1 MEDNKDNSVKETEQK
16 PQEHAEGKTGGK
28 TMAEKAIDRFAQM
41 MVTRLEEMKGQQWEK
56 GWIDGGGKNQGLPQN
71 LSGRCYSGHNDFF
84 LQLHTAING
93 YDVPVYATY
102 KQLKDAGAT
111 IGKGEKAMPV
121 IYWNITHKD
130 ENGHKVSD
138 EDYEAMT
145 RTEKDKVKTIPV
157 MMGYYVWNL
166 QQTNFAEVK
175 PERFAKLQEQFKAPE
190 MKDTTGMYVSK
201 ELDAMIDKQAWV
213 CKINTVEGAGAF
225 YSQSKDEIT
234 VPMKAQF
241 NIHDTP
247 EETYK
252 DGMEYY
258 SSVVHEMAH
267 STGVEKRLGRDME
280 GHFGDPKYA
289 KEELVAELTAAM
301 VGNSMGFDKR
311 ILDNNAKYVD
321 GWMDTLKK
329 EPRFILSVMA
339 DVNKASHM
347 ILDHV
352 DKQRLEMGM
361 TALQPK
367 EETVADEKTKD
378 NKEVRETKKNEETK
392 VDMAA
397 EPLAKPMTKAAIE
410 REKNET
416 GFSSSEREQARPQA
430 KAEEKAE
437 LAKESAKVYHEMRE
451 QHPGDLLLFRK
462 GSFLEAYNEDAKKVA
477 QTIGL
482 KEQHITKEGFE
493 SKNEKESEKGIPYV
507 NFKNKSLDKYLPKLI
522 REGHH
527 VAIVDNLEEIAKERL
542 AGRKEQ
548 QTKAADQQQTA
559 PKAKTIPLDQFNK
572 LETADGK
579 KIDHFAVFKMKSGNY
594 GVRAMVD
601 GQQLSVKALD
611 KEDRNAFFEHTTTK
625 AALVQKYY
633 GKELSQPK
641 HEERSRARAV

>member
-16 PQEHAEGKTGGK
+16 PQERTEAKTGGK

-56 GWIDGGGKNQGLPQN
+56 GWIDGGGRTHGLPQN
-71 LSGRCYSGHNDFF
+71 LSGRRYSGHNDFF

-93 YDVPVYATY
+93 YDAPVYATY
-102 KQLKDAGAT
+102 KQIRDAGAT
-111 IGKGEKAMPV
+111 VNKGEKAMPV
-121 IYWNITHKD
+121 IYWNISHKD
-130 ENGHKVSD
+130 ENGQKVSD
-138 EDYEAMT
+138 EAFDAMT
-145 RTEKDKVKTIPV
+145 KAEQAKVKTIPI

-175 PERFAKLQEQFKAPE
+175 PEQYAKVTGQFKAPHVA
-190 MKDTTGMYVSK
+190 DTKGMYESK
-201 ELDAMIDKQAWV
+201 EFDAMIDKQAWV
-213 CKINTVEGAGAF
+213 CKIKNVEGAGAS
-225 YSQSKDEIT
+225 YSPSKDEIT

-241 NIHDTP
+241 KIHDTP
-247 EETYK
+247 EEVYK

-258 SSVVHEMAH
+258 SSIAHEMAH

-301 VGNSMGFDKR
+301 VGNTMGFDKR

-339 DVNKASHM
+339 DVNKASKM

-352 DKQRLEMGM
+352 DAQRLEMGM
-361 TALQPK
+361 KTLQPM
-367 EETVADEKTKD
+367 EEANNGKT
-378 NKEVRETKKNEETK
+378 TETK
-392 VDMAA
+392 VASETKMDIAA
-397 EPLAKPMTKAAIE
+397 EPLARSMTK
-410 REKNET
+410 T
-416 GFSSSEREQARPQA
+416 
-430 KAEEKAE
+430 EEKAE
-437 LAKESAKVYHEMRE
+437 LAKETAAVFKDLKEK
-451 QHPGDLLLFRK
+451 HPDALLLMRK
-462 GSFLEAYNEDAKKVA
+462 GDFYEAFDEDAKKVA
-477 QTIGL
+477 KSTGL
-482 KEQHITKEGFE
+482 KEQHIIKEGFE
-493 SKNEKESEKGIPYV
+493 PKEGKGDEKGISYV
-507 NFKNKSLDKYLPKLI
+507 NFKNTSLDKYLPKLV
-522 REGHH
+522 RDGHR
-527 VAIVDNLEEIAKERL
+527 VAICDSLEDIAKQRISE
-542 AGRKEQ
+542 RKET
-548 QTKAADQQQTA
+548 QTKANELQQPKEQ
-559 PKAKTIPLDQFNK
+559 KAKTIPLDQFNK
-572 LETADGK
+572 LETEDGK

-601 GQQLSVKALD
+601 GQQMSVKALD

-641 HEERSRARAV
+641 QEQRSRARAV

>member
-16 PQEHAEGKTGGK
+16 PQERTEGKTGGK

-56 GWIDGGGKNQGLPQN
+56 GWIDGGGRTQGLPQN
-71 LSGRCYSGHNDFF
+71 LSGRRYSGHNDFF

-93 YDVPVYATY
+93 YDAPVYATY
-102 KQLKDAGAT
+102 KQIRDAGAT
-111 IGKGEKAMPV
+111 VNKGEKAMPV
-121 IYWNITHKD
+121 IYWNISHKD
-130 ENGHKVSD
+130 ENGQKVSD
-138 EDYEAMT
+138 DAFEAMT
-145 RTEKDKVKTIPV
+145 KAEQAKVKTIPI

-175 PERFAKLQEQFKAPE
+175 PEQYAKLTGQFKAPHVA
-190 MKDTTGMYVSK
+190 DTKGMYESK
-201 ELDAMIDKQAWV
+201 EFDAMIDKQAWV
-213 CKINTVEGAGAF
+213 CKIKNVEGAGAS
-225 YSQSKDEIT
+225 YSPSKDEIT

-241 NIHDTP
+241 KIHDTP
-247 EETYK
+247 EEVYK

-258 SSVVHEMAH
+258 SSIAHEMAH

-301 VGNSMGFDKR
+301 VGNTMGFDKR

-339 DVNKASHM
+339 DVNKASKM

-352 DKQRLEMGM
+352 DAQRLEMGM
-361 TALQPK
+361 KTLQPK
-367 EETVADEKTKD
+367 EEANNGKT
-378 NKEVRETKKNEETK
+378 TETK
-392 VDMAA
+392 VASETKMDIAA
-397 EPLAKPMTKAAIE
+397 EPIAKPMT
-410 REKNET
+410 
-416 GFSSSEREQARPQA
+416 

-437 LAKESAKVYHEMRE
+437 LAKEAAAVFKDLKEK
-451 QHPGDLLLFRK
+451 HPDALLLLRK
-462 GSFLEAYNEDAKKVA
+462 GDFYEAIGDDAKKVA
-477 QTIGL
+477 KSTGL
-482 KEQHITKEGFE
+482 KEQHIIKEGFE
-493 SKNEKESEKGIPYV
+493 PKEGKGDEKGISYV
-507 NFKNKSLDKYLPKLI
+507 NFKNTSLDKYLPKLV
-522 REGHH
+522 RDGHR
-527 VAIVDNLEEIAKERL
+527 VAICDSLEDIAKQRISE
-542 AGRKEQ
+542 RKET
-548 QTKAADQQQTA
+548 QTKANELQQPKEQ
-559 PKAKTIPLDQFNK
+559 KAKTIPLDQFNK
-572 LETADGK
+572 LETEDGK

-601 GQQLSVKALD
+601 GQQMSVKALD

-641 HEERSRARAV
+641 QEQRSRARAV

>member
-1 MEDNKDNSVKETEQK
+1 MEDNKDNNIEKSEVKSE
-16 PQEHAEGKTGGK
+16 AKTGGK

-71 LSGRCYSGHNDFF
+71 LSGRRYSGHNDFF
-84 LQLHTAING
+84 LQLHTAMKG
-93 YDVPVYATY
+93 YDMPVYATY

-121 IYWNITHKD
+121 IYWNVTHRD
-130 ENGHKVSD
+130 EHGEKVSD
-138 EDYEAMT
+138 EAYEAMT
-145 RTEKDKVKTIPV
+145 KAEQEKVKTVPV

-166 QQTNFAEVK
+166 QQTNFPEVK
-175 PERFAKLQEQFKAPE
+175 PEQYAKLQEKFKAPE
-190 MKDTTGMYVSK
+190 MKDTKGMFESK
-201 ELDAMIDKQAWV
+201 EFDRMIDKQAWV

-241 NIHDTP
+241 NIHNTP

-258 SSVVHEMAH
+258 SSIVHEMAH

-352 DKQRLEMGM
+352 DKQRLELGM
-361 TALQPK
+361 TTLQPK
-367 EETVADEKTKD
+367 EETVADGKTKD
-378 NKEVRETKKNEETK
+378 NKEVKESRKNEETR

-397 EPLAKPMTKAAIE
+397 EPLTKPKT
-410 REKNET
+410 
-416 GFSSSEREQARPQA
+416 

-437 LAKESAKVYHEMRE
+437 IAKESAKVYQEMRE

-477 QTIGL
+477 NTTGL
-482 KEQHITKEGFE
+482 KEQHIIKEGFE
-493 SKNEKESEKGIPYV
+493 PKEGKGDEKGISYV
-507 NFKNKSLDKYLPKLI
+507 NFKDKSLDKYLPKLI

-527 VAIVDNLEEIAKERL
+527 VAIVDNLEEIVKERL
-542 AGRKEQ
+542 ADRKEQ
-548 QTKAADQQQTA
+548 QTKESVQQQ
-559 PKAKTIPLDQFNK
+559 PKQAEQTAKTIPLDQFNK
-572 LETADGK
+572 LETEDGK

-633 GKELSQPK
+633 GKELSQTK
-641 HEERSRARAV
+641 HEERSRSRAV

>member
-16 PQEHAEGKTGGK
+16 PQEKTEGKTGGK

-56 GWIDGGGKNQGLPQN
+56 GWIDAGGKNQGMPQN
-71 LSGRCYSGHNDFF
+71 LSGRRYSGHNDFF
-84 LQLHTAING
+84 LQLHTAMKG

-121 IYWNITHKD
+121 IYWNITHRD

-138 EDYEAMT
+138 EAYDAMT
-145 RTEKDKVKTIPV
+145 KAEQEKVKTVPV
-157 MMGYYVWNL
+157 LMGYYVWNL

-175 PERFAKLQEQFKAPE
+175 PEKFAKLQEQFKAPE
-190 MKDTTGMYVSK
+190 MKDTKGMFESK
-201 ELDAMIDKQAWV
+201 EFDQMIDKQAWV

-234 VPMKAQF
+234 VTMKAQF

-247 EETYK
+247 EEVYK

-258 SSVVHEMAH
+258 SSIVHEMAH

-301 VGNSMGFDKR
+301 VGNTMGFDKR

-339 DVNKASHM
+339 DVNKASKM

-352 DKQRLEMGM
+352 DKQRLELGM
-361 TALQPK
+361 TTLQPK
-367 EETVADEKTKD
+367 EETVADGKTKD
-378 NKEVRETKKNEETK
+378 NKEARESRKNEETR

-397 EPLAKPMTKAAIE
+397 EPLVKPKT
-410 REKNET
+410 
-416 GFSSSEREQARPQA
+416 

-437 LAKESAKVYHEMRE
+437 IAKESAKVYQEMRE

-477 QTIGL
+477 NTTGL
-482 KEQHITKEGFE
+482 KEQHIIKEGFE
-493 SKNEKESEKGIPYV
+493 PKEGKGDEKGISYV
-507 NFKNKSLDKYLPKLI
+507 NFKNTSLDKYLPKLI

-542 AGRKEQ
+542 ADRKEQ
-548 QTKAADQQQTA
+548 QAKESVQQQ
-559 PKAKTIPLDQFNK
+559 PKQAEQTAKTIPLDQFNK
-572 LETADGK
+572 LETEDGK

-611 KEDRNAFFEHTTTK
+611 KEDRNAFFEHTTSK

-641 HEERSRARAV
+641 HEERSRSRAV

>member
-1 MEDNKDNSVKETEQK
+1 MEDNKDNSVKETEHK
-16 PQEHAEGKTGGK
+16 PQEQTEGKTGGK

-56 GWIDGGGKNQGLPQN
+56 GWIDAGGKNQGLPQN
-71 LSGRCYSGHNDFF
+71 LSGRRYSGHNDFF
-84 LQLHTAING
+84 LQLHTAMKG
-93 YDVPVYATY
+93 YDMPVYATY
-102 KQLKDAGAT
+102 KQIKEAGAT

-121 IYWNITHKD
+121 IYWNVTHRD
-130 ENGHKVSD
+130 EHGEKVSD
-138 EDYEAMT
+138 EAYEAMT
-145 RTEKDKVKTIPV
+145 KAEQEKVKTVPV

-166 QQTNFAEVK
+166 QQTNFPEVK
-175 PERFAKLQEQFKAPE
+175 PEQYARLQEKFKAPE
-190 MKDTTGMYVSK
+190 MKDTQGMYESK
-201 ELDAMIDKQAWV
+201 EFDRMIDKQAWV

-234 VPMKAQF
+234 VPTKAQF
-241 NIHDTP
+241 NIHNTP

-258 SSVVHEMAH
+258 SSIVHEMAH

-280 GHFGDPKYA
+280 GHFGDKKYA

-301 VGNSMGFDKR
+301 VGNTMGFDKR

-352 DKQRLEMGM
+352 DAQRKELGL
-361 TALQPK
+361 TSLQPK
-367 EETVADEKTKD
+367 EEAVSDEKTKD
-378 NKEVRETKKNEETK
+378 NKEVKESKVTAETKM
-392 VDMAA
+392 DMAA
-397 EPLAKPMTKAAIE
+397 EPLARPMTKAE
-410 REKNET
+410 
-416 GFSSSEREQARPQA
+416 G
-430 KAEEKAE
+430 KAEI
-437 LAKESAKVYHEMRE
+437 AKESAKVYQEMRE
-451 QHPGDLLLFRK
+451 QHPDDLLLFRK
-462 GSFLEAYNEDAKKVA
+462 GSFLEAYNEDARKVA
-477 QTIGL
+477 NTTGL
-482 KEQHITKEGFE
+482 KEQHIIKDGFE
-493 SKNEKESEKGIPYV
+493 PKGEKGDEKGISYV
-507 NFKNKSLDKYLPKLI
+507 NFKDKSLDKYLPKLI

-527 VAIVDNLEEIAKERL
+527 VAIVDSLEGIAKERI
-542 AGRKEQ
+542 ADRKEN
-548 QTKAADQQQTA
+548 QTQAKAADQQPKQTEQT
-559 PKAKTIPLDQFNK
+559 AKTIPLDQFNK
-572 LETADGK
+572 LETADGR

-633 GKELSQPK
+633 CKELSQPK

>member
-16 PQEHAEGKTGGK
+16 PQERTEGKTGGK

-56 GWIDGGGKNQGLPQN
+56 GWIDGGGRTQGLPQN
-71 LSGRCYSGHNDFF
+71 LSGRRYSGHNDFF

-93 YDVPVYATY
+93 YDAPVYATY
-102 KQLKDAGAT
+102 KQIRDAGAT
-111 IGKGEKAMPV
+111 VNKGEKAMPV
-121 IYWNITHKD
+121 IYWNISHKD
-130 ENGHKVSD
+130 ENGQKISD
-138 EDYEAMT
+138 EAFDAMT
-145 RTEKDKVKTIPV
+145 KAEQAKVKTIPI

-175 PERFAKLQEQFKAPE
+175 PEQYAKLTGQFKAPHVA
-190 MKDTTGMYVSK
+190 DTKGMYESK
-201 ELDAMIDKQAWV
+201 EFDAMIDKQAWV
-213 CKINTVEGAGAF
+213 CKIKNVEGAGAS
-225 YSQSKDEIT
+225 YSPSKDEIT

-241 NIHDTP
+241 KIHDTP
-247 EETYK
+247 EEVYK

-258 SSVVHEMAH
+258 SSIAHEMAH

-301 VGNSMGFDKR
+301 VGNTMGFDKR

-339 DVNKASHM
+339 DVNKASKM

-352 DKQRLEMGM
+352 DAQRLEMGM
-361 TALQPK
+361 KTLQPK
-367 EETVADEKTKD
+367 EEANNGKT
-378 NKEVRETKKNEETK
+378 TETK
-392 VDMAA
+392 VASETKMDIAA
-397 EPLAKPMTKAAIE
+397 EPIAKPMTK
-410 REKNET
+410 T
-416 GFSSSEREQARPQA
+416 
-430 KAEEKAE
+430 EEKAE
-437 LAKESAKVYHEMRE
+437 LAKETAAVFKDLKEK
-451 QHPGDLLLFRK
+451 HPDALLLMRK
-462 GSFLEAYNEDAKKVA
+462 GDFYEAFDEDAKKVA
-477 QTIGL
+477 KSTGL
-482 KEQHITKEGFE
+482 KEQHIIKEGFE
-493 SKNEKESEKGIPYV
+493 PKEGKGDEKGISYV
-507 NFKNKSLDKYLPKLI
+507 NFKNTSLDKYLPKLV
-522 REGHH
+522 RDGHR
-527 VAIVDNLEEIAKERL
+527 VAICDSLEDIAKQRISE
-542 AGRKEQ
+542 RKET
-548 QTKAADQQQTA
+548 QTKANELQQPTEQ
-559 PKAKTIPLDQFNK
+559 KAKTIPLEQFNK
-572 LETADGK
+572 LETEDGK

-601 GQQLSVKALD
+601 GQQMSVKALD

-641 HEERSRARAV
+641 QEQRSKARAV

>member
-16 PQEHAEGKTGGK
+16 PQEKADGKNGGK

-56 GWIDGGGKNQGLPQN
+56 GWIDAGGKNQGMPQN
-71 LSGRCYSGHNDFF
+71 LSGRRYSGHNDFF
-84 LQLHTAING
+84 LQLHTAMKG

-121 IYWNITHKD
+121 IYWNITHRD

-138 EDYEAMT
+138 EAYDAMT
-145 RTEKDKVKTIPV
+145 KAEQEKIKTVPV
-157 MMGYYVWNL
+157 LMGYYVWNL

-175 PERFAKLQEQFKAPE
+175 PEKFAKLQEQFKAPE
-190 MKDTTGMYVSK
+190 MKDTKGMFESK
-201 ELDAMIDKQAWV
+201 EFDAMIDKQAWV

-225 YSQSKDEIT
+225 YSPTKDEIT

-241 NIHDTP
+241 NIHDAP
-247 EETYK
+247 EEVYK

-258 SSVVHEMAH
+258 SSIVHEMAH

-301 VGNSMGFDKR
+301 VGNTMGFDKR

-339 DVNKASHM
+339 DVNKASKM

-352 DKQRLEMGM
+352 DAQRLEMGM
-361 TALQPK
+361 TTLQPK
-367 EETVADEKTKD
+367 EESATEKTKEEKVAQD
-378 NKEVRETKKNEETK
+378 TKI
-392 VDMAA
+392 DMAA
-397 EPLAKPMTKAAIE
+397 EPLAKLKT
-410 REKNET
+410 
-416 GFSSSEREQARPQA
+416 

-437 LAKESAKVYHEMRE
+437 LAKETAAVFKDLKEK
-451 QHPGDLLLFRK
+451 HPDALLLMRK
-462 GSFLEAYNEDAKKVA
+462 GDFYEAFDEDAKKVA
-477 QTIGL
+477 KSTGL
-482 KEQHITKEGFE
+482 KEQHIIKEGFE
-493 SKNEKESEKGIPYV
+493 PKEGKGDEKGISYV
-507 NFKNKSLDKYLPKLI
+507 NFKNTSLDKYLPKLV
-522 REGHH
+522 RDGHR
-527 VAIVDNLEEIAKERL
+527 VAICDSLEDMANQRLSEKAEKKETQTQAK
-542 AGRKEQ
+542 
-548 QTKAADQQQTA
+548 TADQQQA
-559 PKAKTIPLDQFNK
+559 VAKAKTIPLDQFNK
-572 LETADGK
+572 LETEDGK

-601 GQQLSVKALD
+601 GQQLTVKSLN

-641 HEERSRARAV
+641 HEERSKARAV

>member
-16 PQEHAEGKTGGK
+16 PQEKAEGKTGGK

-56 GWIDGGGKNQGLPQN
+56 GWIDGGGRTQGLPQN
-71 LSGRCYSGHNDFF
+71 LSGRRYSGHNDFF

-93 YDVPVYATY
+93 YDAPVYATY
-102 KQLKDAGAT
+102 KQIRDAGAT
-111 IGKGEKAMPV
+111 VNKGEKAMPV
-121 IYWNITHKD
+121 IYWNISHKD
-130 ENGHKVSD
+130 ENGQKVSD
-138 EDYEAMT
+138 EAYDAMT
-145 RTEKDKVKTIPV
+145 KAEQAKVKTIPI

-175 PERFAKLQEQFKAPE
+175 PEQYAKVTGQFKAPHVA
-190 MKDTTGMYVSK
+190 DTKGMYESK
-201 ELDAMIDKQAWV
+201 EFDAMIDKQAWV
-213 CKINTVEGAGAF
+213 CKIKAVEGAGAS
-225 YSQSKDEIT
+225 YSPSKDEIT

-241 NIHDTP
+241 KIHDTP
-247 EETYK
+247 EEIYK

-258 SSVVHEMAH
+258 SSIAHEMAH

-301 VGNSMGFDKR
+301 VGNTMGFDKR

-339 DVNKASHM
+339 DVNKASKM

-352 DKQRLEMGM
+352 DAQRLEMGM
-361 TALQPK
+361 KTLQPK
-367 EETVADEKTKD
+367 EEANNGKT
-378 NKEVRETKKNEETK
+378 TETK
-392 VDMAA
+392 VASETKMDIAA
-397 EPLAKPMTKAAIE
+397 EPIAKSMTK
-410 REKNET
+410 T
-416 GFSSSEREQARPQA
+416 
-430 KAEEKAE
+430 EEKAE
-437 LAKESAKVYHEMRE
+437 LAKEAAAVFKDLKEK
-451 QHPGDLLLFRK
+451 HPDALLLMRK
-462 GSFLEAYNEDAKKVA
+462 GDFYEAFDEDAKKVA
-477 QTIGL
+477 KSTGL
-482 KEQHITKEGFE
+482 KEQHIIKEGFE
-493 SKNEKESEKGIPYV
+493 PKEGKGDEKGISYV
-507 NFKNKSLDKYLPKLI
+507 NFKNTSLDKYLPKLV
-522 REGHH
+522 RDGHR
-527 VAIVDNLEEIAKERL
+527 VAICDSLEDIAKQRISE
-542 AGRKEQ
+542 RKET
-548 QTKAADQQQTA
+548 QTKANELQQPKEQ
-559 PKAKTIPLDQFNK
+559 KAKTIPLDQFNK
-572 LETADGK
+572 LETEDGK

-601 GQQLSVKALD
+601 GQQMSVKALD

-641 HEERSRARAV
+641 QEQRSKARAV

>member
-16 PQEHAEGKTGGK
+16 PQEKAEGKTGGK

-56 GWIDGGGKNQGLPQN
+56 GWIDGGGRTQGLPQN
-71 LSGRCYSGHNDFF
+71 LSGRRYSGHNDFF

-93 YDVPVYATY
+93 YDAPVYATY
-102 KQLKDAGAT
+102 KQIRDAGAT
-111 IGKGEKAMPV
+111 VNKGEKAMPV
-121 IYWNITHKD
+121 IYWNISHKD
-130 ENGHKVSD
+130 ENGQKISD
-138 EDYEAMT
+138 EAFDAMT
-145 RTEKDKVKTIPV
+145 KAEQAKVKTIPI

-175 PERFAKLQEQFKAPE
+175 PEQYAKVTGQFKAPHVA
-190 MKDTTGMYVSK
+190 DTKGMYESK
-201 ELDAMIDKQAWV
+201 EFDAMIDKQAWV
-213 CKINTVEGAGAF
+213 CKIKNVEGAGAS
-225 YSQSKDEIT
+225 YSPSKDEIT

-241 NIHDTP
+241 KIHDTP
-247 EETYK
+247 EEVYK

-258 SSVVHEMAH
+258 SSIAHEMAH

-301 VGNSMGFDKR
+301 VGNTMGFDKR

-339 DVNKASHM
+339 DVNKASKM

-352 DKQRLEMGM
+352 DAQRLEMGM
-361 TALQPK
+361 KTLQPK
-367 EETVADEKTKD
+367 EEANNGKT
-378 NKEVRETKKNEETK
+378 TETK
-392 VDMAA
+392 VASETKMDIAA
-397 EPLAKPMTKAAIE
+397 EPLAKSMTK
-410 REKNET
+410 T
-416 GFSSSEREQARPQA
+416 
-430 KAEEKAE
+430 EEKAE
-437 LAKESAKVYHEMRE
+437 LAKETAAVFKDLKEK
-451 QHPGDLLLFRK
+451 HPDALLLMRK
-462 GSFLEAYNEDAKKVA
+462 GDFYEAFDEDAKKVA
-477 QTIGL
+477 KSTGL
-482 KEQHITKEGFE
+482 KEQHIIKEGFE
-493 SKNEKESEKGIPYV
+493 PKEGKGDEKGISYV
-507 NFKNKSLDKYLPKLI
+507 NFKNTSLDKYLPKLV
-522 REGHH
+522 RDGHR
-527 VAIVDNLEEIAKERL
+527 VAICDSLEDIAKQRISE
-542 AGRKEQ
+542 RKET
-548 QTKAADQQQTA
+548 QTKANELQQPKEQ
-559 PKAKTIPLDQFNK
+559 KAKTIPLDQFNK
-572 LETADGK
+572 LETEDGK

-601 GQQLSVKALD
+601 GQQMSVKALD

-641 HEERSRARAV
+641 QEQRSRARAV

>member
-16 PQEHAEGKTGGK
+16 PQEKAEGKTGGK

-41 MVTRLEEMKGQQWEK
+41 MVARLEEMKGQQWEK
-56 GWIDGGGKNQGLPQN
+56 GWIDGGGRTQGLPQN
-71 LSGRCYSGHNDFF
+71 LSGRRYSGHNDFF

-93 YDVPVYATY
+93 YDAPVYATY
-102 KQLKDAGAT
+102 KQIRDAGAT
-111 IGKGEKAMPV
+111 VNKGEKAMPV
-121 IYWNITHKD
+121 IYWNISHKD
-130 ENGHKVSD
+130 ENGQKISD
-138 EDYEAMT
+138 EAFDAMT
-145 RTEKDKVKTIPV
+145 KAEQAKVKTIPI

-175 PERFAKLQEQFKAPE
+175 PEQYAKVTGQFKAPHVA
-190 MKDTTGMYVSK
+190 DTKGMYESK
-201 ELDAMIDKQAWV
+201 EFDAMIDKQAWV
-213 CKINTVEGAGAF
+213 CKIKNVEGAGAS
-225 YSQSKDEIT
+225 YSPSKDEIT

-241 NIHDTP
+241 KIHDTP
-247 EETYK
+247 EEVYK

-258 SSVVHEMAH
+258 SSIAHEMAH

-301 VGNSMGFDKR
+301 VGNTMGFDKR

-339 DVNKASHM
+339 DVNKASKM

-352 DKQRLEMGM
+352 DAQRLEMGM
-361 TALQPK
+361 KTLQPK
-367 EETVADEKTKD
+367 EEANNGKT
-378 NKEVRETKKNEETK
+378 TETK
-392 VDMAA
+392 VASETKMDIAA
-397 EPLAKPMTKAAIE
+397 EPIAKPMT
-410 REKNET
+410 
-416 GFSSSEREQARPQA
+416 

-437 LAKESAKVYHEMRE
+437 LAKEAAAVFKDLKEK
-451 QHPGDLLLFRK
+451 HPDALLLMRK
-462 GSFLEAYNEDAKKVA
+462 GDFYEAFDEDAKKVA
-477 QTIGL
+477 KSTGL
-482 KEQHITKEGFE
+482 KEQHIIKEGFE
-493 SKNEKESEKGIPYV
+493 PKEGKGDEKGISYV
-507 NFKNKSLDKYLPKLI
+507 NFKNTSLDKYLPKLV
-522 REGHH
+522 RDGHR
-527 VAIVDNLEEIAKERL
+527 VAICDSLEDIAKQRISE
-542 AGRKEQ
+542 RKET
-548 QTKAADQQQTA
+548 QTKANELQQPKEQ
-559 PKAKTIPLDQFNK
+559 KAKTIPLDQFNK
-572 LETADGK
+572 LETEDGK

-601 GQQLSVKALD
+601 GQQMSVKALD

-641 HEERSRARAV
+641 QEQRSRARAV

>member
-16 PQEHAEGKTGGK
+16 PQERTEGKTGGK

-56 GWIDGGGKNQGLPQN
+56 GWIDGGGRTQGLPQN
-71 LSGRCYSGHNDFF
+71 LSGRRYSGHNDFF

-93 YDVPVYATY
+93 YDAPVYATY
-102 KQLKDAGAT
+102 KQIRDAGAT
-111 IGKGEKAMPV
+111 VNKGEKAMPV
-121 IYWNITHKD
+121 IYWNISHKD
-130 ENGHKVSD
+130 ENGQKISD
-138 EDYEAMT
+138 EAFDAMT
-145 RTEKDKVKTIPV
+145 KAEQAKVKTIPI

-175 PERFAKLQEQFKAPE
+175 PEQYAKLTGEFKAPHVA
-190 MKDTTGMYVSK
+190 DTKGMYESK
-201 ELDAMIDKQAWV
+201 EFDAMIDKQAWV
-213 CKINTVEGAGAF
+213 CKIKNVEGAGAS
-225 YSQSKDEIT
+225 YSPSKDEIT

-241 NIHDTP
+241 KIHDTP
-247 EETYK
+247 EEIYK

-258 SSVVHEMAH
+258 SSIAHEMAH

-301 VGNSMGFDKR
+301 VGNTMGFDKR

-339 DVNKASHM
+339 DVNKASKM

-352 DKQRLEMGM
+352 DAQRLEMGM
-361 TALQPK
+361 KTLQPK
-367 EETVADEKTKD
+367 EEANNGKT
-378 NKEVRETKKNEETK
+378 TETK
-392 VDMAA
+392 VASETKMDIAA
-397 EPLAKPMTKAAIE
+397 EPLAKPKT
-410 REKNET
+410 
-416 GFSSSEREQARPQA
+416 

-437 LAKESAKVYHEMRE
+437 IAKETAAVFKDLKEK
-451 QHPGDLLLFRK
+451 HPDALLLMRK
-462 GSFLEAYNEDAKKVA
+462 GDFYEAFDEDAKKVA
-477 QTIGL
+477 KSTGL
-482 KEQHITKEGFE
+482 KEQHIIKEGFE
-493 SKNEKESEKGIPYV
+493 PKEGKGDEKGISYV
-507 NFKNKSLDKYLPKLI
+507 NFKNTSLDKYLPKLV
-522 REGHH
+522 RDGHR
-527 VAIVDNLEEIAKERL
+527 VAICDSLEDIAKQRISE
-542 AGRKEQ
+542 RKET
-548 QTKAADQQQTA
+548 QTKANELQQPTEQ
-559 PKAKTIPLDQFNK
+559 KAKTIPLDQFNK
-572 LETADGK
+572 LETEDGK

-601 GQQLSVKALD
+601 GQQMSVKALD

-641 HEERSRARAV
+641 QEQRSRARAV

>member
-1 MEDNKDNSVKETEQK
+1 MDDNKETKETVTQQNTKDSKEN
-16 PQEHAEGKTGGK
+16 AEAKAGGK

-56 GWIDGGGKNQGLPQN
+56 GWIDAGGKNQGMPQN
-71 LSGRCYSGHNDFF
+71 LSGRRYSGHNDFF
-84 LQLHTAING
+84 LQLHTAMKG

-121 IYWNITHKD
+121 IYWNITHRD

-138 EDYEAMT
+138 EAFDAMT
-145 RTEKDKVKTIPV
+145 KAEQEKIKTVPV
-157 MMGYYVWNL
+157 LMGYYVWNL

-175 PERFAKLQEQFKAPE
+175 PEKFAKLQEQFKAPE
-190 MKDTTGMYVSK
+190 MKDTKGMFESK
-201 ELDAMIDKQAWV
+201 EFDQMIDKQAWV

-241 NIHDTP
+241 KIHDTP
-247 EETYK
+247 EEVYK

-258 SSVVHEMAH
+258 SSIVHEMTH

-301 VGNSMGFDKR
+301 VGNTMGFDKR

-339 DVNKASHM
+339 DVNKASKM

-352 DKQRLEMGM
+352 DAQRLEMGM
-361 TALQPK
+361 TTLQPK
-367 EETVADEKTKD
+367 EEATSEKTKNEKVAND
-378 NKEVRETKKNEETK
+378 TKI
-392 VDMAA
+392 DMAA
-397 EPLAKPMTKAAIE
+397 EPLAKPKT
-410 REKNET
+410 
-416 GFSSSEREQARPQA
+416 

-437 LAKESAKVYHEMRE
+437 LAKETATVFKDLKGK
-451 QHPGDLLLFRK
+451 HPDALLLMRK
-462 GSFLEAYNEDAKKVA
+462 GDFYEAFDEDAKKVA
-477 QTIGL
+477 KSTGL
-482 KEQHITKEGFE
+482 KEQHIIKEGFE
-493 SKNEKESEKGIPYV
+493 SKEGKGDEKGISYV
-507 NFKNKSLDKYLPKLI
+507 NFKNTSLDKYLPKLV
-522 REGHH
+522 RDGHR
-527 VAIVDNLEEIAKERL
+527 VAICDSLEDMAKQRLEEKTEKKET
-542 AGRKEQ
+542 
-548 QTKAADQQQTA
+548 QTQAKAADQQQTA
-559 PKAKTIPLDQFNK
+559 PKARTIPLDQFNK
-572 LETADGK
+572 LETEDGK

-601 GQQLSVKALD
+601 GQQLSVKSLN

-641 HEERSRARAV
+641 SEERSRSRAV

>member
-1 MEDNKDNSVKETEQK
+1 MEDNKDNNIEKSEVKSE
-16 PQEHAEGKTGGK
+16 AKTGGK

-71 LSGRCYSGHNDFF
+71 LSGRRYSGHNDFF
-84 LQLHTAING
+84 LQLHTAMKG
-93 YDVPVYATY
+93 YDMPVYATY

-121 IYWNITHKD
+121 IYWNVTHRD
-130 ENGHKVSD
+130 EHGEKVSD
-138 EDYEAMT
+138 EAYEAMT
-145 RTEKDKVKTIPV
+145 KAEQEKVKTVPV

-166 QQTNFAEVK
+166 QQTNFPEVK
-175 PERFAKLQEQFKAPE
+175 PEQYAKLQEKFKAPE
-190 MKDTTGMYVSK
+190 MKDTKGMFESK
-201 ELDAMIDKQAWV
+201 EFDRMIDKQAWV

-241 NIHDTP
+241 KIHDTP
-247 EETYK
+247 EEVYK

-258 SSVVHEMAH
+258 SSIVHEMAH

-352 DKQRLEMGM
+352 DKQRLELGM
-361 TALQPK
+361 TTLQPK
-367 EETVADEKTKD
+367 EETVADGKTKD
-378 NKEVRETKKNEETK
+378 NKEVKESRKNEETR

-397 EPLAKPMTKAAIE
+397 EPLTKPKT
-410 REKNET
+410 
-416 GFSSSEREQARPQA
+416 

-437 LAKESAKVYHEMRE
+437 IAKESAKVYQEMRE

-477 QTIGL
+477 NTTGL
-482 KEQHITKEGFE
+482 KEQHIIKEGFE
-493 SKNEKESEKGIPYV
+493 PKEGKGDEKGISYV
-507 NFKNKSLDKYLPKLI
+507 NFKDKSLDKYLPKLI

-527 VAIVDNLEEIAKERL
+527 VAIVDNLEEIVKERL
-542 AGRKEQ
+542 ADRKEQ
-548 QTKAADQQQTA
+548 QTKESVQQQ
-559 PKAKTIPLDQFNK
+559 PKQAEQTAKTIPLDQFNK
-572 LETADGK
+572 LETEDGK

-633 GKELSQPK
+633 GKELSQTK
-641 HEERSRARAV
+641 HEERSRSRAV

>member
-16 PQEHAEGKTGGK
+16 PQERTEGKTGGK

-56 GWIDGGGKNQGLPQN
+56 GWIDGGGRTQGLPQN
-71 LSGRCYSGHNDFF
+71 LSGRRYSGHNDFF

-93 YDVPVYATY
+93 YDAPVYATY
-102 KQLKDAGAT
+102 KQIRDAGAT
-111 IGKGEKAMPV
+111 VNKGEKAMPV
-121 IYWNITHKD
+121 IYWNISHKD
-130 ENGHKVSD
+130 ENGQKISD
-138 EDYEAMT
+138 EAFDAMT
-145 RTEKDKVKTIPV
+145 KAEQAKVKTIPI

-175 PERFAKLQEQFKAPE
+175 PEQYEKLTGQFKAPHIA
-190 MKDTTGMYVSK
+190 DTKGMYESK
-201 ELDAMIDKQAWV
+201 EFDAMIDKQAWV
-213 CKINTVEGAGAF
+213 CKIKNVEGAGAS
-225 YSQSKDEIT
+225 YSPSKDEIT

-241 NIHDTP
+241 KIHDTP
-247 EETYK
+247 EEVYK

-258 SSVVHEMAH
+258 SSIAHEMAH

-301 VGNSMGFDKR
+301 VGNTMGFDKR

-339 DVNKASHM
+339 DVNKASKM

-352 DKQRLEMGM
+352 DALRLEMGM
-361 TALQPK
+361 KTLQPK
-367 EETVADEKTKD
+367 EEANNGKT
-378 NKEVRETKKNEETK
+378 TETK
-392 VDMAA
+392 VASETKMDIAA
-397 EPLAKPMTKAAIE
+397 EPLAKPMTKA
-410 REKNET
+410 
-416 GFSSSEREQARPQA
+416 
-430 KAEEKAE
+430 EEKAE
-437 LAKESAKVYHEMRE
+437 LAKETATVFKDLKEK
-451 QHPGDLLLFRK
+451 HPDALLLLRK
-462 GSFLEAYNEDAKKVA
+462 GDFYEAIGDDAKKVA
-477 QTIGL
+477 KSTGL
-482 KEQHITKEGFE
+482 KEQHIIKEGFE
-493 SKNEKESEKGIPYV
+493 PKEGKGDEKGISYV
-507 NFKNKSLDKYLPKLI
+507 NFKNTSLDKYLPKLV
-522 REGHH
+522 RDGHR
-527 VAIVDNLEEIAKERL
+527 VAICDSLEDIAKQRISE
-542 AGRKEQ
+542 RKETQAKANELQ
-548 QTKAADQQQTA
+548 QPAEQ
-559 PKAKTIPLDQFNK
+559 KAKTIPLDQFNK
-572 LETADGK
+572 LETEDGK

-601 GQQLSVKALD
+601 GQQMSVKALD

-641 HEERSRARAV
+641 QEQRSRARAV

>member
-1 MEDNKDNSVKETEQK
+1 MEDNKDNSVKETGQK
-16 PQEHAEGKTGGK
+16 PQEQTEGKTGGK

-41 MVTRLEEMKGQQWEK
+41 MVKRLEEMKGQQWEK
-56 GWIDGGGKNQGLPQN
+56 GWIDAGGKNQGMPQN
-71 LSGRCYSGHNDFF
+71 LSGRRYSGHNDFF
-84 LQLHTAING
+84 LQLHTAMKG

-121 IYWNITHKD
+121 IYWNITHRD
-130 ENGHKVSD
+130 EHGEKVSD
-138 EDYEAMT
+138 EAYDAMT
-145 RTEKDKVKTIPV
+145 KSEQEKVKTIPV

-175 PERFAKLQEQFKAPE
+175 PEQYAKLQEQFKAPE
-190 MKDTTGMYVSK
+190 MKDTKGMFESK
-201 ELDAMIDKQAWV
+201 EFDRMIDKQAWV

-241 NIHDTP
+241 KIHDIP
-247 EETYK
+247 EEVYK

-258 SSVVHEMAH
+258 SSIVHEMAH

-361 TALQPK
+361 TTIQPK
-367 EETVADEKTKD
+367 EETISEKTKD
-378 NKEVRETKKNEETK
+378 EKVAENTK

-397 EPLAKPMTKAAIE
+397 EPLVKPMT
-410 REKNET
+410 
-416 GFSSSEREQARPQA
+416 

-437 LAKESAKVYHEMRE
+437 IAKEMAAVFKDLKEK
-451 QHPGDLLLFRK
+451 HPDALLLMRK
-462 GSFLEAYNEDAKKVA
+462 GDFYEAFDDDAKKVA
-477 QTIGL
+477 KSTGL
-482 KEQHITKEGFE
+482 KEQHIIKEGFE
-493 SKNEKESEKGIPYV
+493 PKEGKGDEKGISYV
-507 NFKNKSLDKYLPKLI
+507 NFKNTSFDKYLPKLV
-522 REGHH
+522 RDGHR
-527 VAIVDNLEEIAKERL
+527 VAICDSLEDIAKQRVAEK
-542 AGRKEQ
+542 ADKKES
-548 QTKAADQQQTA
+548 QTQAKVADQQQTA
-559 PKAKTIPLDQFNK
+559 SKAKTIPLDQFNK
-572 LETADGK
+572 LETEDGK

-611 KEDRNAFFEHTTTK
+611 KEDRNAFFEHTTSK

-641 HEERSRARAV
+641 HEERSRSRAV

>member
-16 PQEHAEGKTGGK
+16 PQEKAEGKTGGK

-56 GWIDGGGKNQGLPQN
+56 GWIDGGGRTQGLPQN
-71 LSGRCYSGHNDFF
+71 LSGRRYSGHNDFF

-93 YDVPVYATY
+93 YDAPVYATY
-102 KQLKDAGAT
+102 KQIRDAGAT
-111 IGKGEKAMPV
+111 VNKGEKAMPV
-121 IYWNITHKD
+121 IYWNISHKD
-130 ENGHKVSD
+130 ENGQKISD
-138 EDYEAMT
+138 ETFDAMT
-145 RTEKDKVKTIPV
+145 KAEQAKVKTIPI

-175 PERFAKLQEQFKAPE
+175 PEQYAKLTGQFKAPHVA
-190 MKDTTGMYVSK
+190 DTKGMYESK
-201 ELDAMIDKQAWV
+201 EFDAMIDKQAWV
-213 CKINTVEGAGAF
+213 CKIKNVEGAGAS
-225 YSQSKDEIT
+225 YSPSKDEIT

-241 NIHDTP
+241 KIHDTP
-247 EETYK
+247 EEVYK

-258 SSVVHEMAH
+258 SSIAHEMAH

-301 VGNSMGFDKR
+301 VGNTMGFDKR

-339 DVNKASHM
+339 DVNKASKM

-352 DKQRLEMGM
+352 DAQRLEMGM
-361 TALQPK
+361 KTLQPK
-367 EETVADEKTKD
+367 EEANNGKT
-378 NKEVRETKKNEETK
+378 TETK
-392 VDMAA
+392 VASETKMDISA
-397 EPLAKPMTKAAIE
+397 ESIAKPKT
-410 REKNET
+410 
-416 GFSSSEREQARPQA
+416 

-437 LAKESAKVYHEMRE
+437 IAKETAAVFKDLKEK
-451 QHPGDLLLFRK
+451 HPDALLLMRK
-462 GSFLEAYNEDAKKVA
+462 GDFYEAFDEDAKKVA
-477 QTIGL
+477 KSTGL
-482 KEQHITKEGFE
+482 KEQHIIKEGFE
-493 SKNEKESEKGIPYV
+493 PKEGKGDEKGISYV
-507 NFKNKSLDKYLPKLI
+507 NFKNTSLDKYQPKLV
-522 REGHH
+522 RDGHR
-527 VAIVDNLEEIAKERL
+527 VAICDSLEDIAKQRISE
-542 AGRKEQ
+542 RKET
-548 QTKAADQQQTA
+548 QTKANELQQPKEQ
-559 PKAKTIPLDQFNK
+559 KAKTIPLDQFNK
-572 LETADGK
+572 LETEDGK

-601 GQQLSVKALD
+601 GQQMSVKALD

-641 HEERSRARAV
+641 QEQRSRARAV

>member
-1 MEDNKDNSVKETEQK
+1 MDDNKETKETR
-16 PQEHAEGKTGGK
+16 
-28 TMAEKAIDRFAQM
+28 TMAEKAIDRFAEM
-41 MVTRLEEMKGQQWEK
+41 MVARLEEMKGQQWEK
-56 GWIDGGGKNQGLPQN
+56 GWIDGSGKTQGLPQN
-71 LSGRCYSGHNDFF
+71 LSGRRYSGHNDFF
-84 LQLHTAING
+84 LQLHTAMKG
-93 YDVPVYATY
+93 YDMPVYATY

-121 IYWNITHKD
+121 IYWNITHRD
-130 ENGHKVSD
+130 EHGQKVSD
-138 EDYEAMT
+138 EAYEAMT
-145 RTEKDKVKTIPV
+145 KAEQEKVKTVPV
-157 MMGYYVWNL
+157 LMGYYVWNL
-166 QQTNFAEVK
+166 QQTNFPEVK
-175 PERFAKLQEQFKAPE
+175 PEKFAKLLEQFKAPE
-190 MKDTTGMYVSK
+190 MKDTVGMYESK
-201 ELDAMIDKQAWV
+201 EFDAMIDKQAWV

-241 NIHDTP
+241 NIHNTP

-258 SSVVHEMAH
+258 SSIAHEMAH
-267 STGVEKRLGRDME
+267 STGIDKRLGRDME
-280 GHFGDPKYA
+280 GHFGDKKYA

-301 VGNSMGFDKR
+301 VGNTMGFDKR

-339 DVNKASHM
+339 DVNKASKM

-352 DKQRLEMGM
+352 DAQRKELGLN
-361 TALQPK
+361 ALQPK
-367 EETVADEKTKD
+367 EEVVSEEKTKD
-378 NKEVRETKKNEETK
+378 NKEAKETKVATETK

-397 EPLAKPMTKAAIE
+397 EPLAKPKT
-410 REKNET
+410 
-416 GFSSSEREQARPQA
+416 

-437 LAKESAKVYHEMRE
+437 LAKETAKVYQDMRE
-451 QHPGDLLLFRK
+451 QHLDDLLLFRK
-462 GSFLEAYNEDAKKVA
+462 GSSLEAFNEDAKKVA
-477 QTIGL
+477 KTVGL
-482 KEQHITKEGFE
+482 KEQHIIKEGFE
-493 SKNEKESEKGIPYV
+493 PKDGKSDEKGISYV
-507 NFKNKSLDKYLPKLI
+507 NFKDKSLDKYLPKLI

-527 VAIVDNLEEIAKERL
+527 VSIVDNLEEIAKERL
-542 AGRKEQ
+542 ADKAEKKEN
-548 QTKAADQQQTA
+548 QTQAKAADQQQTA
-559 PKAKTIPLDQFNK
+559 PKAQTIPLDQFNK
-572 LETADGK
+572 LETEDGK

-601 GQQLSVKALD
+601 GQQLSVKSLN

-641 HEERSRARAV
+641 KEERSRSRAV

>member
-16 PQEHAEGKTGGK
+16 PQEKAEGKTGGK

-56 GWIDGGGKNQGLPQN
+56 GWIDGGGRTQGLPQN
-71 LSGRCYSGHNDFF
+71 LSGRRYSGHNDFF

-93 YDVPVYATY
+93 YDAPVYATY
-102 KQLKDAGAT
+102 KQIRDAGAT
-111 IGKGEKAMPV
+111 VNKGEKAMPV
-121 IYWNITHKD
+121 IYWNISHKD
-130 ENGHKVSD
+130 ENGQKISD
-138 EDYEAMT
+138 EAFDAMT
-145 RTEKDKVKTIPV
+145 KAEQAKVKTIPI

-175 PERFAKLQEQFKAPE
+175 PEQYAKLTGQFKAPHVA
-190 MKDTTGMYVSK
+190 DTKGMYESK
-201 ELDAMIDKQAWV
+201 EFDAMIDKQAWV
-213 CKINTVEGAGAF
+213 CKIKNVEGAGAS
-225 YSQSKDEIT
+225 YSPSKDEIT

-241 NIHDTP
+241 KIHDTP
-247 EETYK
+247 EEIYK

-258 SSVVHEMAH
+258 SSIAHEMAH

-301 VGNSMGFDKR
+301 VGNTMGFDKR

-339 DVNKASHM
+339 DVNKASKM

-352 DKQRLEMGM
+352 DAQRLEMGM
-361 TALQPK
+361 KTLQPK
-367 EETVADEKTKD
+367 EEANNGKT
-378 NKEVRETKKNEETK
+378 TETK
-392 VDMAA
+392 VASETKMDIAA
-397 EPLAKPMTKAAIE
+397 EPLAKPKT
-410 REKNET
+410 
-416 GFSSSEREQARPQA
+416 

-437 LAKESAKVYHEMRE
+437 IAKETAAVFKDLKEK
-451 QHPGDLLLFRK
+451 HPDALLLMRK
-462 GSFLEAYNEDAKKVA
+462 GDFYEAFDEDAKKVA
-477 QTIGL
+477 KSTGL
-482 KEQHITKEGFE
+482 KEQHIIKEGFE
-493 SKNEKESEKGIPYV
+493 PKEGKGDEKGISYV
-507 NFKNKSLDKYLPKLI
+507 NFKNTSLDKYLPKLV
-522 REGHH
+522 RDGHR
-527 VAIVDNLEEIAKERL
+527 VAICDSLEDIAKQRISE
-542 AGRKEQ
+542 RKET
-548 QTKAADQQQTA
+548 QTKANELQQPTEQ
-559 PKAKTIPLDQFNK
+559 KAKTIPLDQFNK
-572 LETADGK
+572 LETEDGK

-601 GQQLSVKALD
+601 GQQMSVKALD

-641 HEERSRARAV
+641 QEQRSRARAV

>member
-16 PQEHAEGKTGGK
+16 PQEKAEGKTGGK

-56 GWIDGGGKNQGLPQN
+56 GWIDGGGRTQGLPQN
-71 LSGRCYSGHNDFF
+71 LSGRRYSGHNDFF

-93 YDVPVYATY
+93 YDAPVYATY
-102 KQLKDAGAT
+102 KQIRDAGAT
-111 IGKGEKAMPV
+111 VNKGEKAMPV
-121 IYWNITHKD
+121 IYWNISHKD
-130 ENGHKVSD
+130 ENGQKISD
-138 EDYEAMT
+138 EAFDAMT
-145 RTEKDKVKTIPV
+145 KAEQAKVKTIPI

-175 PERFAKLQEQFKAPE
+175 PEQYAKVTGQFKAPHVA
-190 MKDTTGMYVSK
+190 DTKGMYESK
-201 ELDAMIDKQAWV
+201 EFDAMIDKQAWV
-213 CKINTVEGAGAF
+213 CKIKNVEGAGAS
-225 YSQSKDEIT
+225 YSPSKDEIT

-241 NIHDTP
+241 KIHDTP
-247 EETYK
+247 EEIYK

-258 SSVVHEMAH
+258 SSIAHEMAH

-301 VGNSMGFDKR
+301 VGNTMGFDKR

-339 DVNKASHM
+339 DVNKASKM

-352 DKQRLEMGM
+352 DAQRLEMGM
-361 TALQPK
+361 KTLQPK
-367 EETVADEKTKD
+367 EEANNGKT
-378 NKEVRETKKNEETK
+378 TETK
-392 VDMAA
+392 VASETKMDIAA
-397 EPLAKPMTKAAIE
+397 EPIAKPMTK
-410 REKNET
+410 T
-416 GFSSSEREQARPQA
+416 
-430 KAEEKAE
+430 EEKAE
-437 LAKESAKVYHEMRE
+437 LAKETAAVFKDLKEK
-451 QHPGDLLLFRK
+451 HPDALLLMRK
-462 GSFLEAYNEDAKKVA
+462 GDFYEAFDEDAKKVA
-477 QTIGL
+477 KSTGL
-482 KEQHITKEGFE
+482 KEQHIIKEGFE
-493 SKNEKESEKGIPYV
+493 PKEGKGDEKGISYV
-507 NFKNKSLDKYLPKLI
+507 NFKNTSLDKYLPKLV
-522 REGHH
+522 RDGHR
-527 VAIVDNLEEIAKERL
+527 VAICDSLEDIAKLRISE
-542 AGRKEQ
+542 RKET
-548 QTKAADQQQTA
+548 QTKANELQQPKEQ
-559 PKAKTIPLDQFNK
+559 KAKTIPLDQFNK
-572 LETADGK
+572 LETEDGK

-601 GQQLSVKALD
+601 GQQMSVKALD

-641 HEERSRARAV
+641 QEQRSRARAV

>member
-16 PQEHAEGKTGGK
+16 PQERTEGKTGGK

-56 GWIDGGGKNQGLPQN
+56 GWIDGGGRTQGLPQN
-71 LSGRCYSGHNDFF
+71 LSGRRYSGHNDFF

-93 YDVPVYATY
+93 YDAPVYATY
-102 KQLKDAGAT
+102 KQIRDAGAT
-111 IGKGEKAMPV
+111 VNKGEKAMPV
-121 IYWNITHKD
+121 IYWNISHKD
-130 ENGHKVSD
+130 ENGQKISD
-138 EDYEAMT
+138 EAFDAMT
-145 RTEKDKVKTIPV
+145 KAEQAKVKTIPI

-175 PERFAKLQEQFKAPE
+175 PEQYAKLTGQFKAPHVA
-190 MKDTTGMYVSK
+190 DTKGMYESK
-201 ELDAMIDKQAWV
+201 EFDAMIDKQAWV
-213 CKINTVEGAGAF
+213 CKIKAVEGAGAS
-225 YSQSKDEIT
+225 YSPSKDEIT
-234 VPMKAQF
+234 IPMKAQF
-241 NIHDTP
+241 KIHDTP
-247 EETYK
+247 EEIYK

-258 SSVVHEMAH
+258 SSIAHEMAH

-301 VGNSMGFDKR
+301 VGNTMGFDKR

-339 DVNKASHM
+339 DVNKASKM

-352 DKQRLEMGM
+352 DAQRLEMGM
-361 TALQPK
+361 KTLQPK
-367 EETVADEKTKD
+367 EEADQNVKAKVA
-378 NKEVRETKKNEETK
+378 KESKVAPETK

-397 EPLAKPMTKAAIE
+397 EPIAKPMTKA
-410 REKNET
+410 
-416 GFSSSEREQARPQA
+416 
-430 KAEEKAE
+430 EEKAE
-437 LAKESAKVYHEMRE
+437 IAKETAAVFKDLKEK
-451 QHPGDLLLFRK
+451 HPDALLLMRK
-462 GSFLEAYNEDAKKVA
+462 GDFYEAFDEDAKKVA
-477 QTIGL
+477 KSTGL
-482 KEQHITKEGFE
+482 KEQHVIKEGFE
-493 SKNEKESEKGIPYV
+493 QKDDKEKGISYV
-507 NFKNKSLDKYLPKLI
+507 NFKNTSLDKYLPKLV
-522 REGHH
+522 RDGHR
-527 VAIVDNLEEIAKERL
+527 VAICDSLEDIAKQRISE
-542 AGRKEQ
+542 RKET
-548 QTKAADQQQTA
+548 QTKANELQQPTEQ
-559 PKAKTIPLDQFNK
+559 KAKTIPLDQFNK
-572 LETADGK
+572 LETEDGK

-601 GQQLSVKALD
+601 GQQMSVKALD

-641 HEERSRARAV
+641 QEERSRARAV

>member
-16 PQEHAEGKTGGK
+16 PQEKAEGKTGGK

-56 GWIDGGGKNQGLPQN
+56 GWIDGGGRTQGLPQN
-71 LSGRCYSGHNDFF
+71 LSGRRYSGHNDFF

-93 YDVPVYATY
+93 YDAPVYATY
-102 KQLKDAGAT
+102 KQIRDAGAT
-111 IGKGEKAMPV
+111 VNKGEKAMPV
-121 IYWNITHKD
+121 IYWNISHKD
-130 ENGHKVSD
+130 ENGQKISD
-138 EDYEAMT
+138 EAFDAMT
-145 RTEKDKVKTIPV
+145 KAEQAKVKTIPI

-175 PERFAKLQEQFKAPE
+175 PEQYAKLTGQFKAPHVA
-190 MKDTTGMYVSK
+190 DTKGMYESK
-201 ELDAMIDKQAWV
+201 EFDAMIDKQAWV
-213 CKINTVEGAGAF
+213 CKIKNVEGAGAS
-225 YSQSKDEIT
+225 YSPSKDEIT

-241 NIHDTP
+241 KIHDTP
-247 EETYK
+247 EEVYR

-258 SSVVHEMAH
+258 SSIAHEMAH

-301 VGNSMGFDKR
+301 VGNTMGFDKR

-339 DVNKASHM
+339 DVNKASKM

-352 DKQRLEMGM
+352 DAQRLEMGM
-361 TALQPK
+361 KTLQPK
-367 EETVADEKTKD
+367 EEANNGKT
-378 NKEVRETKKNEETK
+378 TETK
-392 VDMAA
+392 VASETKMDIAA
-397 EPLAKPMTKAAIE
+397 EPIAKPMT
-410 REKNET
+410 
-416 GFSSSEREQARPQA
+416 

-437 LAKESAKVYHEMRE
+437 LAKEAAAVFKDLKEK
-451 QHPGDLLLFRK
+451 HPDALLLMRK
-462 GSFLEAYNEDAKKVA
+462 GDFYEAFEDDAKKVA
-477 QTIGL
+477 KSTGL
-482 KEQHITKEGFE
+482 KEQHIIKEGFE
-493 SKNEKESEKGIPYV
+493 PKEGKGDEKGISYV
-507 NFKNKSLDKYLPKLI
+507 NFKNTSLDKYLPKLV
-522 REGHH
+522 RDGHR
-527 VAIVDNLEEIAKERL
+527 VAICDSLEDIAKQRISE
-542 AGRKEQ
+542 RKET
-548 QTKAADQQQTA
+548 QTKANELQQPTEQ
-559 PKAKTIPLDQFNK
+559 KAKTIPLDQFNK
-572 LETADGK
+572 LETEDGK

-601 GQQLSVKALD
+601 GQQMSVKALD

-641 HEERSRARAV
+641 QEQRSRARAV

>member
-16 PQEHAEGKTGGK
+16 PQEKAEGKTGGK

-56 GWIDGGGKNQGLPQN
+56 GWIDGGGRTQGLPQN
-71 LSGRCYSGHNDFF
+71 LSGRRYSGHNDFF

-93 YDVPVYATY
+93 YDAPVYATY
-102 KQLKDAGAT
+102 KQIRDAGAT
-111 IGKGEKAMPV
+111 VNKGEKAMPV
-121 IYWNITHKD
+121 IYWNISHKD
-130 ENGHKVSD
+130 ENGQKISD
-138 EDYEAMT
+138 EAFDAMT
-145 RTEKDKVKTIPV
+145 KAEQAKVKTIPI

-175 PERFAKLQEQFKAPE
+175 PEQYAKLTGQFKAPHVA
-190 MKDTTGMYVSK
+190 DTKGMYESK
-201 ELDAMIDKQAWV
+201 EFDAMIDKQAWV
-213 CKINTVEGAGAF
+213 CKIKNVEGAGAS
-225 YSQSKDEIT
+225 YSPSKDEIT

-241 NIHDTP
+241 KIHDTP
-247 EETYK
+247 EEVYK

-258 SSVVHEMAH
+258 SSIAHEMAH

-301 VGNSMGFDKR
+301 VGNTMGFDKR

-339 DVNKASHM
+339 DVNKASKM

-352 DKQRLEMGM
+352 DAQRLEMGM
-361 TALQPK
+361 KTLQPK
-367 EETVADEKTKD
+367 EEANNGKT
-378 NKEVRETKKNEETK
+378 TETK
-392 VDMAA
+392 VASETKMDIAA
-397 EPLAKPMTKAAIE
+397 EPIAKPMTKV
-410 REKNET
+410 
-416 GFSSSEREQARPQA
+416 
-430 KAEEKAE
+430 EEKAE
-437 LAKESAKVYHEMRE
+437 LAKEAAAVFKDLKEK
-451 QHPGDLLLFRK
+451 HPDALLLMRK
-462 GSFLEAYNEDAKKVA
+462 GDFYEAFEDDAKKVA
-477 QTIGL
+477 RSTGL
-482 KEQHITKEGFE
+482 KEQHIIKEGFE
-493 SKNEKESEKGIPYV
+493 PKEGKGDEKGISYV
-507 NFKNKSLDKYLPKLI
+507 NFKNTSLDKYLPKLV
-522 REGHH
+522 RDGHR
-527 VAIVDNLEEIAKERL
+527 VAICDSLEDIAKQRISE
-542 AGRKEQ
+542 RKET
-548 QTKAADQQQTA
+548 QTKANELQQPTEQ
-559 PKAKTIPLDQFNK
+559 KAKTIPLEQFNK
-572 LETADGK
+572 LETEDGK

-601 GQQLSVKALD
+601 GQQMSVKALD

-641 HEERSRARAV
+641 QEQRSRARAV